1 MSSKLAHV
9 ELDSDSVASS
19 YRVKIKALE
28 EKLEGLTTENH
39 QKEELLIKVRTTF
52 FVVFLHVEKF
62 L

>member
-1 MSSKLAHV
+1 V

-52 FVVFLHVEKF
+52 FVVFLHVEKI